1 VLQVKKILL
10 VGGGSGGHIT
20 PLLAIASE
28 IKKLHKDCQVA
39 VVSEKL
45 GVFNHLF
52 DDAQDIDDLHLI
64 NAGKFR
70 RYYGRSFFKH
80 FLDPK
85 TFFLNLRDLFRFIF
99 GIIESFWLLI
109 HIRPNIIFIKGG
121 YVGVPV
127 GLIAR
132 LMGIPYITHDSD
144 AKPGLTNRLIGKR
157 ALLNAV
163 GMPLKNYRY
172 KKDKIVY
179 VGVPIS
185 DEFKENNSESRS
197 KKRKELDLTQHD
209 FLLLVTGGSNGA
221 RRMDKMAHAIIKH
234 LLDKNPRLH
243 IVHQVGKENED
254 IYSDYPAHLHSRIR
268 VAGFLKPLSSFIAA
282 SDTVISRAGA
292 TAISEIG
299 AMERPLII
307 IPNPYLTGGHQLKNA
322 ELFSTDNSA
331 IVVNEHSALENP
343 KVLAVEIQKLI
354 DNPSLRSR
362 MSQKLYKKTK
372 KNASLKIAELLID
385 NANNNRKK

>member
-1 VLQVKKILL
+1 MKKILL

-28 IKKLHKDCQVA
+28 IKKLHRGYHVA
-39 VVSEKL
+39 VISEKL

-52 DDAQDIDDLHLI
+52 DGAQDIDDLHLI

-80 FLDPK
+80 FFDPK
-85 TFFLNLRDLFRFIF
+85 TFLLNLRDLFRFIV

-109 HIRPNIIFIKGG
+109 HIRPDIIFIKGG

-127 GLIAR
+127 GFIAK

-163 GMPLKNYRY
+163 GMPLKNYKY
-172 KKDKIVY
+172 KEDKIVY

-185 DEFKENNSESRS
+185 DEFKENNLGLRS

-209 FLLLVTGGSNGA
+209 FLLLITGGSNGA
-221 RRMDKMAHAIIKH
+221 RRMDKMIHAILKH
-234 LLDKNPRLH
+234 LMDKNPRLH

-268 VAGFLKPLSSFIAA
+268 VASFLKPLSGFIAA

-292 TAISEIG
+292 TALSEIG
-299 AMERPLII
+299 AMEKPLII

-322 ELFSTDNSA
+322 ELFSIDNSA

-343 KVLAVEIQKLI
+343 KVLSAEIQKLI
-354 DNPSLRSR
+354 DSPSLRSKI
-362 MSQKLYKKTK
+362 SQKLYKKTK
-372 KNASLKIAELLID
+372 MNASLKIAELLIN
-385 NANNNRKK
+385 NANNRKK

>member
-1 VLQVKKILL
+1 M

-28 IKKLHKDCQVA
+28 IKKRQQDYQVA
-39 VVSEKL
+39 VISERF

-52 DDAQDIDDLHLI
+52 DDADYIDDLYLI

-85 TFFLNLRDLFRFIF
+85 TFLLNIRDLFRFIF
-99 GIIESFWLLI
+99 GVIESFWLLI
-109 HIRPNIIFIKGG
+109 RIRPNIIFIKGG

-132 LMGIPYITHDSD
+132 LLRIPYITHDSD
-144 AKPGLTNRLIGKR
+144 AKPGLTNRLVGKR
-157 ALLNAV
+157 ALFNAV
-163 GMPLKNYRY
+163 GMPPKNYNY
-172 KKDKIVY
+172 KENKIIY
-179 VGVPIS
+179 VGVPIA
-185 DEFKENNSESRS
+185 DEFTREHSEIRL

-221 RRMDKMAHAIIKH
+221 KRMDKLVHSVLKNLM
-234 LLDKNPRLH
+234 DKNSRLH

-254 IYSDYPAHLHSRIR
+254 IYLDYPAHLHSRIR
-268 VAGFLKPLSSFIAA
+268 VSSFLKPLSNFIAA
-282 SDTVISRAGA
+282 ADTVISRAGA
-292 TAISEIG
+292 TAVSEVG

-307 IPNPYLTGGHQLKNA
+307 VPNPYLTGGHQLKNA
-322 ELFSTDNSA
+322 ELLSEDGSA
-331 IVVNEHSALENP
+331 IVVSEHLALDNS
-343 KVLAVEIQKLI
+343 KILSIEIQKLI
-354 DNPSLRSR
+354 DSPSLRGRISK
-362 MSQKLYKKTK
+362 KLYKKTK
-372 KNASLKIAELLID
+372 KNASPKIAELLI
-385 NANNNRKK
+385 NNIKNKNK